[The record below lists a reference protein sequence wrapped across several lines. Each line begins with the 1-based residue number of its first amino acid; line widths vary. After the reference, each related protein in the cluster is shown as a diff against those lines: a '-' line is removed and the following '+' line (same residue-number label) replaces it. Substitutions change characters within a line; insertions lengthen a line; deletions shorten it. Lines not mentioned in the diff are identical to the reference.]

1 MERIR
6 VFADSDTA
14 SDENRSKPTK
24 TDQLRV
30 YGLRITDYSE
40 TTQCPDEARPSQ
52 LSARED
58 RTGASGR
65 RNLGLLTSSRLTKRT
80 SMSKPLSTGH
90 GIAVTGSF
98 QTSIRHH
105 PQRRRAAAG
114 VPCHGL
120 RRRPHSHG
128 RGRVAPVRFTRSGLG
143 DPVQPVHDVDLL
155 STSSRPPRP
164 PLDLPDLLSTSS
176 RPLSTS
182 SRPPL

>member
-1 MERIR
+1 MSQVIVKHARSIAGKQAGR
-6 VFADSDTA
+6 PCGAPPARTA
-14 SDENRSKPTK
+14 QTARRASEATGRARKP
-24 TDQLRV
+24 
-30 YGLRITDYSE
+30 YGPVRNE
-40 TTQCPDEARPSQ
+40 
-52 LSARED
+52 
-58 RTGASGR
+58 GR
-65 RNLGLLTSSRLTKRT
+65 GFKPPSRLTKRT

-143 DPVQPVHDVDLL
+143 DPVPPVHDVDLL

-182 SRPPL
+182 SRPPLDLL